1 MAKIVV
7 VGGSLGGLFVGNLL
21 IKEGHDVIILEKV
34 VGSLDGRGAGIVTHQ
49 NLIDAL
55 EASGI
60 SIDDNL
66 GVHVTDRVTL
76 DVHGQTISKIQ
87 IEQILTSWSRLYHL
101 LKENFPENRYLQGKS
116 VSNVSQNAD
125 LVTILCEDGS
135 SYTADLVIASDGLRS
150 AVRSLVAPLIV
161 PEYAGYIAWR
171 GVCDEYML
179 SKKTRDSLFNYFGFG
194 LMDGEQILGYPV
206 AGNNNDIRVGQRRYN
221 FVWYRSAPE
230 HTTLKDLLTDADGE
244 YYPTGIPP
252 VKVSWKHI
260 SDMRQRARA
269 VLAPQWAE
277 VVEKTALVFFQ
288 PIYDVVSN
296 QTAFGRVALMGDAAF
311 VARPHVGMGVTKAAD
326 DASSIVRHIKTLGAN
341 ANALKAYE
349 KERIELGK
357 KVIDRTLYLGKYM
370 QDFNHHQS
378 ADAIINTANR
388 VMSETAVD
396 ISELLDKTPSI
407 S

>member
-60 SIDDNL
+60 PIDDNL

-101 LKENFPENRYLQGKS
+101 LKENFPENRYLQGNS

>member
-60 SIDDNL
+60 PIDDNL

>member
-60 SIDDNL
+60 PIDDNL

-101 LKENFPENRYLQGKS
+101 LKENFPENRYLQRKS

-260 SDMRQRARA
+260 SDMRQRARS

>member
-60 SIDDNL
+60 PIDDNL

-101 LKENFPENRYLQGKS
+101 LKENFPENRYLQRKS

>member
-60 SIDDNL
+60 PIDDNL

-260 SDMRQRARA
+260 SDMRQRARS